1 MTLGRFLQRY
11 VYIPLGGNRKGVGRT
26 YMNLLVT
33 FLIGGLWHGAGWTFI
48 FWGFLHG
55 AALVIHRIWM
65 RLNIRM
71 PKLLAW
77 FITFQFVNA
86 SWVFFRATNWS
97 DAIKVLR
104 GMVNFESIG
113 LTAVSPTSILLVAA
127 VFVLAVAF
135 RNTNEL
141 QERFRPSFVL
151 AGAVAAGAVFALIQM
166 NRISEFLYFNF

>member
-1 MTLGRFLQRY
+1 
-11 VYIPLGGNRKGVGRT
+11 
-26 YMNLLVT
+26 
-33 FLIGGLWHGAGWTFI
+33 
-48 FWGFLHG
+48 
-55 AALVIHRIWM
+55 
-65 RLNIRM
+65 
-71 PKLLAW
+71 
-77 FITFQFVNA
+77 
-86 SWVFFRATNWS
+86 
-97 DAIKVLR
+97 
-104 GMVNFESIG
+104 MVNFESIG